1 LIITGSMGA
10 GKSAVLAEASDIL
23 GLRLIAH
30 AAIDLD
36 SLGLAHLP
44 SADHSDSVMYQ
55 NLQSISKNYESVGV
69 TRLLLARA
77 VEDRAELNLCC
88 SAVEA
93 KNLVICRLIASVE
106 TMQQRV
112 KNRELGVLSQQFIDR
127 VPILNGILDR
137 ARLDDFTVVN
147 EDRSITEAAHEVL
160 LRAGWIS
167 D

>member
-1 LIITGSMGA
+1 MGA

-23 GLRLIAH
+23 GLRMITH

-44 SADHSDSVMYQ
+44 SAERSDSVMYQ
-55 NLQSISKNYESVGV
+55 NLQSVYKNYESAGV
-69 TRLLLARA
+69 TRILLARA
-77 VEDRAELNLCC
+77 VEDRVELNRCC
-88 SAVEA
+88 SAVA
-93 KNLVICRLIASVE
+93 ATNIAVCRLIASVE

-112 KNRELGVLSQQFIDR
+112 RTRELGALRQQFIDR

-137 ARLDDFTVVN
+137 ARLENFSVVN
-147 EDRSITEAAHEVL
+147 ENRSITEAAHEIL
-160 LRAGWIS
+160 LRAGWIL